1 MKKIKV
7 GINGFG
13 RIGRQILRNI
23 IENYDNY
30 IEVVAI
36 NDLGDITSNAH
47 LFKYDSTY
55 GSIKNKVLVKKNLLI
70 IDNKKIE
77 FTNQKNPE
85 NIDWGRLEA
94 EIIIESTGVFTDAS
108 QASGHL
114 KNGGSKVIISAPATN
129 EDITIVMGV
138 NQENYDSKKHSIIS
152 NASCTTNCVALM
164 VKILHE
170 NFGVEK
176 ALMSTIHAYT
186 NDQNTLDQNHSDLRR
201 ARSAN
206 TNIIPTTTGAAKA
219 VTKVIPELSGR
230 IDGMAYRVPVI
241 TGSVTDLTVQ
251 LSKKTTPEKINE
263 AYYIAS
269 NKNYKGL
276 LDISMEPLVS
286 SDYIGSNYSCII
298 DGLSTKDLGNDFVK
312 VVGWYD
318 NEWGYANRLIDLI
331 LHISHN

>member
-36 NDLGDITSNAH
+36 NDLGDITTNAH

-55 GSIKNKVLVKKNLLI
+55 GSIKNKVFVDNNNLI

-77 FTNQKNPE
+77 FTNENNPKN
-85 NIDWGRLEA
+85 IVWSRLGA

-114 KNGGSKVIISAPATN
+114 KNGANKVIISAPATN

-138 NQENYDSKKHSIIS
+138 NQEDYDSKKHSIIS

-263 AYYIAS
+263 AYHIAS
-269 NKNYKGL
+269 NKRYKGL

>member
-1 MKKIKV
+1 
-7 GINGFG
+7 
-13 RIGRQILRNI
+13 
-23 IENYDNY
+23 
-30 IEVVAI
+30 
-36 NDLGDITSNAH
+36 
-47 LFKYDSTY
+47 
-55 GSIKNKVLVKKNLLI
+55 
-70 IDNKKIE
+70 
-77 FTNQKNPE
+77 
-85 NIDWGRLEA
+85 
-94 EIIIESTGVFTDAS
+94 
-108 QASGHL
+108 
-114 KNGGSKVIISAPATN
+114 
-129 EDITIVMGV
+129 MGV

-263 AYYIAS
+263 AYHIAS
-269 NKNYKGL
+269 NKRYKGL

>member
-36 NDLGDITSNAH
+36 NDLGDITTNAH

-55 GSIKNKVLVKKNLLI
+55 GSIKNKVLVDNNKLI
-70 IDNKKIE
+70 IDNKKIK
-77 FTNQKNPE
+77 FTNQKNPG
-85 NIDWGRLEA
+85 NIEWGGLGA

-114 KNGGSKVIISAPATN
+114 KNGANKVIISAPATN

-138 NQENYDSKKHSIIS
+138 NQEDYDSKKHSIIS

-186 NDQNTLDQNHSDLRR
+186 NDQNTLDQNHSELRR
-201 ARSAN
+201 AR
-206 TNIIPTTTGAAKA
+206 
-219 VTKVIPELSGR
+219 
-230 IDGMAYRVPVI
+230 
-241 TGSVTDLTVQ
+241 
-251 LSKKTTPEKINE
+251 
-263 AYYIAS
+263 
-269 NKNYKGL
+269 
-276 LDISMEPLVS
+276 
-286 SDYIGSNYSCII
+286 
-298 DGLSTKDLGNDFVK
+298 
-312 VVGWYD
+312 
-318 NEWGYANRLIDLI
+318 
-331 LHISHN
+331 